1 MKTIKRISLTLTTAI
16 LGLLSYQL
24 CHAEQLVNADEKTP
38 QKAQISRSSL
48 SRVSIDGGRITN
60 VKWIDNELEIE
71 KDGDSGQVYVRA
83 LTAKSSSLF
92 VTSDEG
98 KTYLLILSPTAKQS
112 DSNVINLRGKQQSDQ
127 AAIDTRPRIQPVT
140 TTSGTYVRSIK
151 QLMIGLIRGNPGGMG
166 MSASHV
172 YETVPLWSE
181 VLFVKTKQYTAS
193 DMQAEA
199 YTLTNTTSNTLTLR
213 EQEFYKRGV
222 LAVTIMKQSLQPGEA
237 TDVYI
242 VKSLGGV

>member
-112 DSNVINLRGKQQSDQ
+112 DSIVINLRGKQQSDQ
-127 AAIDTRPRIQPVT
+127 AMYMKLFLYGRKYCLLKPSNIQP
-140 TTSGTYVRSIK
+140 
-151 QLMIGLIRGNPGGMG
+151 LICKPK
-166 MSASHV
+166 
-172 YETVPLWSE
+172 P
-181 VLFVKTKQYTAS
+181 
-193 DMQAEA
+193 
-199 YTLTNTTSNTLTLR
+199 TL
-213 EQEFYKRGV
+213 
-222 LAVTIMKQSLQPGEA
+222 
-237 TDVYI
+237 
-242 VKSLGGV
+242 